1 MLSVPLSRAQAAL
14 AQPLPA
20 DPSRFQLHADGSPQ
34 RSAIEQF
41 VAAAYH
47 DAYGAELSHF
57 LPLLLEMRA
66 EADTQAVLGMR
77 PGAMGVPMFL
87 EHYLDQPVEQII
99 AGRVGAPVAR
109 SGIVEIGNLASVRRG
124 ASPLLFL
131 ITAAALESA
140 GYRWLAFTATPQVEK
155 LVTRLQYQPLTL
167 GGVDPARLGD
177 EITHWGS
184 YYETRPKVM
193 CVPLAEALLAARQS
207 TTIETTLNSH
217 AGIIHALAQ
226 RLREYRQHHALFE
239 RGAA

>member
-1 MLSVPLSRAQAAL
+1 
-14 AQPLPA
+14 
-20 DPSRFQLHADGSPQ
+20 
-34 RSAIEQF
+34 
-41 VAAAYH
+41 
-47 DAYGAELSHF
+47 
-57 LPLLLEMRA
+57 MRA

-99 AGRVGAPVAR
+99 AGRVGTPVAR
-109 SGIVEIGNLASVRRG
+109 SGIVEIGNLASARRG

-131 ITAAALESA
+131 IVAAALDAA

-167 GGVDPARLGD
+167 SGVDPARLGD
-177 EITHWGS
+177 AITHWGS
-184 YYETRPKVM
+184 YYEARPEVM
-193 CVPLAEALLAARQS
+193 CVPLAGALRAARQS
-207 TTIETTLNSH
+207 ATIETALNSH

-239 RGAA
+239 RGAV